1 MLVDIHFQK
10 LVFFNSNLYLY
21 NYDMQVLKYMGW

>member
-10 LVFFNSNLYLY
+10 LVFYYSNLYLY
-21 NYDMQVLKYMGW
+21 NYDMQVLKY

>member
-10 LVFFNSNLYLY
+10 LVFYYSNLYLY
-21 NYDMQVLKYMGW
+21 NYDVQVLKY